1 MMDTVFKILGICIIG
16 SAISI
21 ILKPKSE
28 EYSFLIALA
37 TGVIALTFVVN
48 AVSKPIGEINE
59 RLSVSG
65 VKTEYLGV
73 ALKAVGVA
81 YITDF
86 VADACRDAGMTSV
99 ASKAELVGKTAIF
112 TLSVP
117 LMMSVLETAIGFI
130 K

>member
-16 SAISI
+16 SAVSI
-21 ILKPKSE
+21 ILKPKSG

-65 VKTEYLGV
+65 VKTEYFKV
-73 ALKAVGVA
+73 ALKAVGIA

>member
-1 MMDTVFKILGICIIG
+1 MMNEVWKILGICIIG

-21 ILKPKSE
+21 ILKPKSG

-37 TGVIALTFVVN
+37 TGIIALTFVIN
-48 AVSKPIGEINE
+48 AVSKPINEING
-59 RLSVSG
+59 RLLVSG
-65 VKTEYLGV
+65 VETEYFKV
-73 ALKAVGVA
+73 ALKAVGIA

-86 VADACRDAGMTSV
+86 VADARPDAGLASI

-117 LMMSVLETAIGFI
+117 LMLSVLETAIGFI

>member
-1 MMDTVFKILGICIIG
+1 MEEVFKILGICIVG

-21 ILKPKSE
+21 ILKPKSG
-28 EYSFLIALA
+28 EYSFVLALA
-37 TGVIALTFVVN
+37 TGIIALTFVIN
-48 AVSKPIGEINE
+48 AVSKPISEIND
-59 RLSVSG
+59 RLLVSG
-65 VKTEYLGV
+65 VKTEYFGI
-73 ALKAVGVA
+73 ALKAVGIA

-86 VADACRDAGMTSV
+86 VADSCRDAGMTSI

>member
-1 MMDTVFKILGICIIG
+1 MNEVWKILGICIIG

-21 ILKPKSE
+21 ILKPKSG

-37 TGVIALTFVVN
+37 TGIIALTFVIN
-48 AVSKPIGEINE
+48 AVSKPISEIND
-59 RLSVSG
+59 RLLVSG
-65 VKTEYLGV
+65 VKTEYFGI
-73 ALKAVGVA
+73 ALKAVGIA

-86 VADACRDAGMTSV
+86 VADSCRDAGMTSI

-117 LMMSVLETAIGFI
+117 LMLSVLETAIGFI

>member
-16 SAISI
+16 SAVSI
-21 ILKPKSE
+21 ILKPKSG

-37 TGVIALTFVVN
+37 TGVIALIFVVN

-65 VKTEYLGV
+65 VKTEYLGI
-73 ALKAVGVA
+73 ALKAVGIA

>member
-1 MMDTVFKILGICIIG
+1 MNEVWKILGICIIG

-21 ILKPKSE
+21 ILKPKSG

-37 TGVIALTFVVN
+37 TGIIALTFVIN
-48 AVSKPIGEINE
+48 AVSKPITEING
-59 RLSVSG
+59 RLLVSG
-65 VKTEYLGV
+65 VETEYFKV
-73 ALKAVGVA
+73 ALKAVGIA

-86 VADACRDAGMTSV
+86 VADACRDAGLASI

-117 LMMSVLETAIGFI
+117 LMLSVLETAIGFI

>member
-1 MMDTVFKILGICIIG
+1 MDEVLKILGICIVG

-21 ILKPKSE
+21 ILKPKSG
-28 EYSFLIALA
+28 EYSFVLALA
-37 TGVIALTFVVN
+37 TGIIALTFVIN
-48 AVSKPIGEINE
+48 AVSKPISEIND
-59 RLSVSG
+59 RLLVSG
-65 VKTEYLGV
+65 VKTEYFGI
-73 ALKAVGVA
+73 ALKAVGIA

-86 VADACRDAGMTSV
+86 VADSCRDAGMTSI

>member
-1 MMDTVFKILGICIIG
+1 MDEVFKILGICIVG

-21 ILKPKSE
+21 ILKPKSG
-28 EYSFLIALA
+28 EYSFVLALA
-37 TGVIALTFVVN
+37 TGIIALTFVIN
-48 AVSKPIGEINE
+48 AVSKPISELND
-59 RLSVSG
+59 RLLVSG
-65 VKTEYLGV
+65 VKTEYFGI
-73 ALKAVGVA
+73 ALKAVGIA

-86 VADACRDAGMTSV
+86 VADSCRDAGMTSI

>member
-1 MMDTVFKILGICIIG
+1 MDEVFKILGICIVG

-21 ILKPKSE
+21 ILKPKSG
-28 EYSFLIALA
+28 EYSFVLALA
-37 TGVIALTFVVN
+37 TGIIALTFVIN
-48 AVSKPIGEINE
+48 AVSKPISEIND
-59 RLSVSG
+59 RLLVSG
-65 VKTEYLGV
+65 VKTEYFGI
-73 ALKAVGVA
+73 ALKAVGIA

-86 VADACRDAGMTSV
+86 VVDSCRDAGMTSI

>member
-16 SAISI
+16 SAVSI
-21 ILKPKSE
+21 ILKPKSG

-48 AVSKPIGEINE
+48 TVSKPIGEINE

-65 VKTEYLGV
+65 VKTEYLGI
-73 ALKAVGVA
+73 ALKAVGIA

>member
-1 MMDTVFKILGICIIG
+1 MMDEVLKILGICIIG

-21 ILKPKSE
+21 ILKPKSG

-37 TGVIALTFVVN
+37 TGIIALTFVINSV
-48 AVSKPIGEINE
+48 VKPINEIND
-59 RLSVSG
+59 RLSSSG
-65 VKTEYLGV
+65 VETEYFKI
-73 ALKAVGVA
+73 ALKSVGIA

-86 VADACRDAGMTSV
+86 VADGCRDAGLSSI

>member
-1 MMDTVFKILGICIIG
+1 MDTVFKILGICIIG
-16 SAISI
+16 SAVSI
-21 ILKPKSE
+21 ILKPKSG

-37 TGVIALTFVVN
+37 TGVIALIFVVN

-65 VKTEYLGV
+65 VKTEYLGI
-73 ALKAVGVA
+73 ALKAVGIA

>member
-1 MMDTVFKILGICIIG
+1 MMDEVFKILGICIIG

-21 ILKPKSE
+21 ILKPKSGE
-28 EYSFLIALA
+28 FSFVLSLA
-37 TGVIALTFVVN
+37 TGVIALIFVIN
-48 AVSKPIGEINE
+48 AVSRPINEIND
-59 RLSVSG
+59 RLYSSG
-65 VKTEYLGV
+65 VETEYFKV
-73 ALKAVGVA
+73 ALKAVGIA

-86 VADACRDAGMTSV
+86 IADGCRDAGLSSI

-112 TLSVP
+112 TLSFP

>member
-16 SAISI
+16 SAVSI
-21 ILKPKSE
+21 ILKPKSG
-28 EYSFLIALA
+28 EYSFVLALA
-37 TGVIALTFVVN
+37 TGIIALTFVIN
-48 AVSKPIGEINE
+48 AVSKPISEIND
-59 RLSVSG
+59 RLLASG
-65 VKTEYLGV
+65 VKTEYFGI
-73 ALKAVGVA
+73 ALKAVGIA

-86 VADACRDAGMTSV
+86 VVDSCRDAGMTSI

>member
-1 MMDTVFKILGICIIG
+1 MMEWVLKILGICIVG

-21 ILKPKSE
+21 ILKPKSG
-28 EYSFLIALA
+28 EYSFVLALA
-37 TGVIALTFVVN
+37 TGIIALTFVIN
-48 AVSKPIGEINE
+48 AVSKPISELND
-59 RLSVSG
+59 RLLVSG
-65 VKTEYLGV
+65 VKTEYFGI
-73 ALKAVGVA
+73 ALKAVGIA

-86 VADACRDAGMTSV
+86 VADSCRDAGMTSI

>member
-1 MMDTVFKILGICIIG
+1 MMDAVLKILGICIIG

-21 ILKPKSE
+21 ILKPKAG
-28 EYSFLIALA
+28 EYSYILSLA
-37 TGVIALTFVVN
+37 IGVIALTFVIN
-48 AVSKPIGEINE
+48 AVSKPISEINE

-73 ALKAVGVA
+73 ALKAVGIA

-86 VADACRDAGMTSV
+86 VSDACRDAGMTSV
-99 ASKAELVGKTAIF
+99 ASKAELVGKAAIF

>member
-1 MMDTVFKILGICIIG
+1 MNEVWKILGICIIG

-21 ILKPKSE
+21 ILKPKSG

-37 TGVIALTFVVN
+37 TGIIALTFVIN
-48 AVSKPIGEINE
+48 AVSKPINEING
-59 RLSVSG
+59 RLLVSG
-65 VKTEYLGV
+65 VETEYFKV
-73 ALKAVGVA
+73 ALKAVGIA

-86 VADACRDAGMTSV
+86 VADACRDAGLASI

-117 LMMSVLETAIGFI
+117 LMLSVLETAIGFI